1 MYIRTQRALAVGVS
15 VNSGGGHM
23 DDGFKFSKRE
33 DGLYDAEICEDG
45 KVRKTIFKFP
55 EFVEVEIGKDGA
67 LYEK

>member
-1 MYIRTQRALAVGVS
+1 
-15 VNSGGGHM
+15 M